1 MELIGGLIGAGL
13 VAVAPMVPGLRPVAK
28 ALVKGGMAVAGVTVA
43 VAAVVTEQVS
53 DLMAHARTQPES
65 ETIVEGEAVATAEA
79 VASEPEMP
87 AADVPPTASATPAAD
102 LPAGQTAAGVTAL
115 AGLRPLAKAS
125 VKGGIALADGA
136 KGAAGAAVGAAA
148 VVGQKLGG
156 LAAHRGRV
164 TPAES
169 TAAGDDVTMA
179 AASTAG
185 AEVPVDTTAAGGDA
199 AAAGEPDIPT
209 PSAVSQP
216 VTVENQPAP
225 DDLLRIKGVGPK
237 TAGLLEAAGI
247 TTFAQLA
254 VTPVDQLQ
262 AILQQAGGRY
272 RIVDPTSWPAQAQ
285 EMLATPAHD

>member
-53 DLMAHARTQPES
+53 DLMAHARTQTES
-65 ETIVEGEAVATAEA
+65 EVIVEGEAVATAEA
-79 VASEPEMP
+79 VTSEPEMP
-87 AADVPPTASATPAAD
+87 AADVPPAASATPAAD
-102 LPAGQTAAGVTAL
+102 MPAGETATGVTAL

-136 KGAAGAAVGAAA
+136 KGAAVGAAA

>member
-53 DLMAHARTQPES
+53 DLMAHARTQTES
-65 ETIVEGEAVATAEA
+65 EVIVEGEAVATAEA
-79 VASEPEMP
+79 VTSEPEMP
-87 AADVPPTASATPAAD
+87 AADVPPAASATPAAD
-102 LPAGQTAAGVTAL
+102 MPAGETATGVTAL

-136 KGAAGAAVGAAA
+136 KGAAVGAAA

-156 LAAHRGRV
+156 LAAHRGRA
-164 TPAES
+164 TAAAS
-169 TAAGDDVTMA
+169 TAAGDDVAMA

-209 PSAVSQP
+209 SSAVSQP